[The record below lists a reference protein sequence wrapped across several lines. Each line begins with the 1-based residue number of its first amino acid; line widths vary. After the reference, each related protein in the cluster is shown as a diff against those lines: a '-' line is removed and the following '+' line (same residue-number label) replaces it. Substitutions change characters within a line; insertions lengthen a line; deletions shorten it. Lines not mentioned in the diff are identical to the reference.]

1 MKERYNIYLVEGAWE
16 HIRDKGEVIARDL
29 SEVLEVINQ
38 EIYLYEMD
46 DEKYNE
52 LTQDLENGNT
62 IYLYDYKITKVG

>member
-1 MKERYNIYLVEGAWE
+1 MKKYNAYLVEGAWE
-16 HIRDKGEVIARDL
+16 HIRDKGKVTARDL

-62 IYLYDYKITKVG
+62 IYLYDYKITKVD